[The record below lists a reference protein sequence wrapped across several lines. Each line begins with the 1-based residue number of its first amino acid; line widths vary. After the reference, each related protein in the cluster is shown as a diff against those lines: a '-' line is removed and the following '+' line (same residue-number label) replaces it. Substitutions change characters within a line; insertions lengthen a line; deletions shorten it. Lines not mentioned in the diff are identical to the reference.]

1 MRNSFWNKRIP
12 TLLGLIL
19 IIVGLGVTTY
29 LVGQGGLFSINAGPG
44 HEPKDVRISNI
55 TDTSF
60 TVTYSTDDLVTG
72 ALSFG
77 DSTTLE
83 ESALDD
89 RDQNSGKVS
98 PHKLHNITA
107 RNLDPEKTYYFSI
120 ISGQDTYLNNSVPFE
135 VITANPIDDT
145 PLVQNPMSGKIILPS
160 GKSPAESIVYVTT
173 DGSQVISTLIRDDG
187 TFLLPLNSLRT
198 NDLSSYLKLEE
209 GKVLKLLVIGEG
221 LVSNTLLYA
230 EQIEPVPTI
239 TLSNNYDFT
248 LNRQPKT
255 SGSASLEGFP
265 SFSSNQASNEPTK
278 RNPQILTPEN
288 EQGFTDQ
295 QPEFKGTAPA
305 NEDVEITIN
314 SEEQI
319 KATVTAD
326 ANGNWKYRPTTELA
340 PGDHTITITTKD
352 AAGNPK
358 TITQSFI
365 VYASGSQIANANGSP
380 TPTKSPTPTPT
391 INNITTTATSTPNP
405 TAKVTE
411 AVLKSPTNTPTVITT
426 TSIPEFTITPTTPLP
441 PTGNATIITAGVIG
455 LLISLIGGLLFLVS
469 RRTISI

>member
-1 MRNSFWNKRIP
+1 MKNSFWNKRIP

-29 LVGQGGLFSINAGPG
+29 LVGQGGLFSIRAGPG

-55 TDTSF
+55 TDSSF
-60 TVTYSTDDLVTG
+60 TVTYTTEDLVTG

-77 DSTTLE
+77 ESVNLE
-83 ESALDD
+83 QSALDD
-89 RDQNSGKVS
+89 RDQNSGKIS
-98 PHKLHNITA
+98 PHKLHNITV

-120 ISGQDTYLNNSVPFE
+120 ISGQDTYLNNSNPFE
-135 VITANPIDDT
+135 VVTGSPIDDT
-145 PLVQNPMSGKIILPS
+145 PLVQNPMSGKIILPN
-160 GKSPAESIVYVTT
+160 GKAPSESIVYLTT
-173 DGSQVISTLIRDDG
+173 EGSQIISTLIRDDG

-198 NDLSSYLKLEE
+198 NDLSSYLKLEK
-209 GKVLKLLVIGEG
+209 GKMLKLLAIGEG
-221 LVSNTLLYA
+221 LTSNAELFS

-248 LNRQPKT
+248 LNRQPKEN
-255 SGSASLEGFP
+255 GSTTLEGFP
-265 SFSSNQASNEPTK
+265 SFSSNQASSEPEK

-288 EQGFTDQ
+288 KQGFTDQ

-305 NEDVEITIN
+305 NETVEIIIN
-314 SEEQI
+314 SEEEI
-319 KATVTAD
+319 KATVTTD

-352 AAGNPK
+352 AAGNTK

-365 VYASGSQIANANGSP
+365 VYASGNQIANANGSP

-391 INNITTTATSTPNP
+391 IQNIPASI
-405 TAKVTE
+405 
-411 AVLKSPTNTPTVITT
+411 TNTPEPTTKVTTVITESPT
-426 TSIPEFTITPTTPLP
+426 TSPSITSTQLTLTPTTPLP

-455 LLISLIGGLLFLVS
+455 LLITLIGGLLLLVS
-469 RRTISI
+469 RGTISI